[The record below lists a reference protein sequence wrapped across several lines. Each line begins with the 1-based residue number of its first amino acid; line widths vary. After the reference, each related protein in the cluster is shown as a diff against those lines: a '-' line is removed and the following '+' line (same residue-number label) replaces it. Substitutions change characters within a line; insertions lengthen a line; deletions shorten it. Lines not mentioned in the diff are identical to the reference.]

1 MSEFRLP
8 FTYSK
13 NLEVNFILWSKNLI
27 KQINSKCSAK
37 QVSASKTRE
46 TNGGKEGLK
55 CQPQNWSEARETY
68 PRAGKLL
75 EDLCEQ
81 ASEQKLEPIHQAPWH
96 FKSIWFIF
104 IFCVQV
110 LCLCIHKCTV
120 CVCSSHGVQKMVLDL
135 LKLGLQMVV
144 SLSTAAWIK
153 SGSPTSAANSPDCW
167 AISAALALTVLWG
180 FIQQFLTENAREG
193 FPHSRSCMSDCLF
206 LANKGGLGR

>member
-81 ASEQKLEPIHQAPWH
+81 ASEQKLEPKDTKAAKPTQGPGNPRTITGGNQCW
-96 FKSIWFIF
+96 KNNW
-104 IFCVQV
+104 
-110 LCLCIHKCTV
+110 
-120 CVCSSHGVQKMVLDL
+120 KM
-135 LKLGLQMVV
+135 Q
-144 SLSTAAWIK
+144 
-153 SGSPTSAANSPDCW
+153 
-167 AISAALALTVLWG
+167 
-180 FIQQFLTENAREG
+180 
-193 FPHSRSCMSDCLF
+193 SDQ
-206 LANKGGLGR
+206 NMKVGLGAIKLSEEETQVKMRRPFKGLHYCYCCCCCCCCCYSPKMIKRFRDLRLRLLTTSCWWC